1 MALDRDKFIADAKA
15 AGYTDKEIE
24 AEVGPSSAAVAP
36 PSSAD
41 QAAAKND
48 AEFAAGKEKM
58 KADYDAKNKANS
70 MAGMSDVKF
79 GDFET
84 QIPTFFTTP
93 VGLVT
98 AGAAAYGALTGAKKA
113 GETGVEGLKKVYGS
127 LRDFSK
133 EKFGDDG
140 LLANQQ
146 AQKSAVEDLATSTP
160 KEATAT
166 QKPTT
171 NVDTSTDV
179 GKGFKTEEKNLV
191 AKSEQN
197 KNLTQAAK
205 EAGASDVRKFT
216 RDASGNIQW
225 EKGMSPS
232 GRAGAEAF
240 MQQFPD
246 LAKQLEAKGQFA
258 ILGAGSGDNSLYNSY
273 GAQTRK
279 DIIQQVNQG
288 NLAGPHGG
296 NEGFYNKTLTPAINA
311 VPPTTPLGAELARLR
326 VEQPNGGTHGQLGTS
341 AAVKPGGTGLVI
353 GKNQLPGAL
362 KAGGTAALLMA
373 IANAANASTKPQE
386 SSVGNSVPPPSAD
399 GAFVGYPQLVA
410 QGKKIQKAGEA
421 RIPENI
427 ADPRTYGFVK
437 GLVTG
442 DTESSGMSVLSPSHA
457 KAKEAAYYG
466 GQLSNLLQM
475 IAK

>member
-1 MALDRDKFIADAKA
+1 MGLDREKFVAAAKA
-15 AGYTDKEIE
+15 QGYTDKEIE
-24 AEVGPSSAAVAP
+24 AELGPASAAVAP

-41 QAAAKND
+41 QVAAKND
-48 AEFAAGKEKM
+48 AEFANRASKM
-58 KADYDAKNKANS
+58 KEDFEEKKKANS
-70 MAGMSDVKF
+70 MTGMSDVKF
-79 GDFET
+79 GEFET

-93 VGLVT
+93 VGMVT
-98 AGAAAYGALTGAKKA
+98 AGAAAYGAVTGAKKS
-113 GETGVEGLKKVYGS
+113 GEAAWDTTKKVFGS

-146 AQKSAVEDLATSTP
+146 ADQAVKQAQMTS
-160 KEATAT
+160 KEASAT
-166 QKPTT
+166 QTPTSG
-171 NVDTSTDV
+171 VDTSTDV

-232 GRAGAEAF
+232 ARAGAEAF

-288 NLAGPHGG
+288 NLVGPHGG

-311 VPPTTPLGAELARLR
+311 VPPTTPLGAELERLR
-326 VEQPNGGTHGQLGTS
+326 AVEPKGGTHGPLGTS
-341 AAVKPGGTGLVI
+341 VAIQEGKMI
-353 GKNQLPGAL
+353 RGKNQVPAAL
-362 KAGGTAALLMA
+362 KAGGPAALLMA
-373 IANAANASTKPQE
+373 IADSANAAQGGSAAVKQGDTQMARGYATDLVGALTGPLGMIASQVFGTSPEDLRVLRAAEQGRK
-386 SSVGNSVPPPSAD
+386 VGGGRGIAPPSA
-399 GAFVGYPQLVA
+399 YQ
-410 QGKKIQKAGEA
+410 
-421 RIPENI
+421 R
-427 ADPRTYGFVK
+427 
-437 GLVTG
+437 
-442 DTESSGMSVLSPSHA
+442 
-457 KAKEAAYYG
+457 
-466 GQLSNLLQM
+466 
-475 IAK
+475 